1 MTKKQIAVAAAA
13 VLTAAASTLSQCKD
27 ETPVLPSQGVTVSPD
42 AGAR

>member
-13 VLTAAASTLSQCKD
+13 VLTAVAGTLSQCKD
-27 ETPVLPSQGVTVSPD
+27 ETPVVPRTGATTVD